1 MKAASAHSVPP
12 GANVGQYPD
21 TGMRYLPVYLLI
33 VACAGFGFAYWG
45 LETPDG
51 RRAYDEMAGIIPMAA
66 GLAGAV
72 LVVVA
77 AAIWLWRWISARH
90 RSNPRKE
97 RT

>member
-1 MKAASAHSVPP
+1 L
-12 GANVGQYPD
+12 
-21 TGMRYLPVYLLI
+21 RYLPFCLLI
-33 VACAGFGFAYWG
+33 VAFAGFGFAYWG

-72 LVVVA
+72 LVVAA
-77 AAIWLWRWISARH
+77 AAISLWRWISARNTSH
-90 RSNPRKE
+90 RGKE